1 MTFGYDS
8 SYVFGNSS
16 MGINDFAV
24 DLLTRLHL
32 ERRDSRE
39 TSRPLIFICHSL
51 GGIVLKEAI
60 IHSSL
65 QAKDYPGILDSI
77 AGVVFMGTP
86 HRGSRSATQAQH
98 LANIINIVTLGSG
111 VRKELLKTLET
122 SSRELETISRHA
134 TQLLKNF
141 PIISFYERKPLIG
154 SSLVSHPIECNDNST
169 SIYGR
174 VLIHLNDT
182 KIVEPFSAILELP
195 NERAIPIN
203 ADHRQIAKVSPRH
216 EQRYKP
222 VWATIQQLIEGTGR
236 LSKIGPFL
244 IAVLTGL

>member
-24 DLLTRLHL
+24 DLLTRLQL
-32 ERRDSRE
+32 ERRDTCE

-77 AGVVFMGTP
+77 SGVVFMGTP

-98 LANIINIVTLGSG
+98 LANIINVVTLGSG

-141 PIISFYERKPLIG
+141 TIISFYERKPLIG
-154 SSLVSHPIECNDNST
+154 SSLVSLGCNSST
-169 SIYGR
+169 TMCGR
-174 VLIHLNDT
+174 NGILRFSGDAQ
-182 KIVEPFSAILELP
+182 IVEPFSAILELP

-203 ADHRQIAKVSPRH
+203 ADHRQIAKVSPRN

-222 VWATIQQLIEGTGR
+222 VWATIQQLIEGKR
-236 LSKIGPFL
+236 PK
-244 IAVLTGL
+244 